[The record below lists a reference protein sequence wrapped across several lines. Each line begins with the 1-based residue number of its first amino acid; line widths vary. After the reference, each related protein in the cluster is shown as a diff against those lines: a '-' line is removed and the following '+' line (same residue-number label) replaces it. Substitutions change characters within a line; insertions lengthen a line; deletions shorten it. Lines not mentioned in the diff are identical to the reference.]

1 MKFMKKTAALF
12 LMLVMVITSNM
23 PVQAAVTTAKT
34 PVNSEEAQ
42 LKWAAKI
49 GELSDWN
56 TNTYNNLSEIA
67 VNGGY
72 IYAADDSKHR
82 IVKVDSKSGKVV
94 KEGKYIDSSYLIHYG
109 ASICYGDGK
118 VFIGYDNGI
127 IQAFNADTLESVWVS
142 EKADNAV
149 SSKFLYENGCLYVGT
164 GTYSGK
170 GSFYA
175 ISTKDEDTAKKDEVK
190 NFSWKH
196 ETNSTFYWNQGVI
209 VGNYVVAANSEGTLM
224 VLDKTDGSEKAA
236 KKLDSA
242 FSGGIAYDSS
252 KDTIYLAAKESA
264 TLYGIKINTA
274 NGSFGTEK
282 TVNLYKG
289 GYVASTPEVYNG
301 KVYISGKKPAEDPD
315 NPYYCKGFMAVV
327 DVNSEKYNVKYTVEL
342 PAYSQSIPT
351 VVKMGV
357 DKVNV
362 YFTVNDEPGGVYAIE
377 DSANATQSK
386 LKAIYLPTGEK
397 TQYCANNIHV
407 DSEGDLYYIN
417 DSRTLFAI
425 SKKASSTTTETK
437 PTVVVKPITCQKIST
452 RKVKVSWKK
461 KKGAKGYVI
470 YAKAGKGKYKKM
482 KTVGNVKSKT
492 VTVKSGASYKFKV
505 KPYKNVKKGKK
516 IVRKYYKAYKAKGKN
531 GAKTLKVVYKNVTGY
546 QGYVVYLKTGKGSY
560 KKVKSTTKGGTI
572 TYTKKNAKAGV
583 NYKFRLKGYKTVK
596 GKKVYTTL
604 K

>member
-1 MKFMKKTAALF
+1 MKFMKKTAVLLF
-12 LMLVMVITSNM
+12 ILVMVVTSNV
-23 PVQAAVTTAKT
+23 PTQAAVTAAKT

-72 IYAADDSKHR
+72 IYAADDNKHR
-82 IVKVDSKSGKVV
+82 IIKVDSKSGKVV

-118 VFIGYDNGI
+118 IFIGYDNGI

-142 EKADNAV
+142 EQADSAV
-149 SSKFLYENGCLYVGT
+149 SSKFLYENDCLYVGT

-175 ISTKDEDTAKKDEVK
+175 ILTKDEDTSKKDEVK
-190 NFSWKH
+190 KFLWRH

-209 VGNYVVAANSEGTLM
+209 VGNYVVAANNEGTLM
-224 VLDKTDGSEKAA
+224 ILDKIDGNEKAA

-242 FSGGIAYDSS
+242 FSGGIAYDAS
-252 KDTIYLAAKESA
+252 KETIYLAAKESA

-274 NGSFGTEK
+274 NGSFGEEK
-282 TVNLYKG
+282 TVNLYRK
-289 GYVASTPEVYNG
+289 GYVAGTPEVYNG
-301 KVYISGKKPAEDPD
+301 KVYISGKKPAEDAD
-315 NPYYCKGFMAVV
+315 NSYYCKGFMAVV
-327 DVNSEKYNVKYTVEL
+327 DVNSEKYNVRYTVEL

-351 VVKMGV
+351 VVKTGA
-357 DKVNV
+357 DKVHV
-362 YFTVNDEPGGVYAIE
+362 YFTINDEQGGVYAIE

-386 LKAIYLPTGEK
+386 LKEIYLPTGEK
-397 TQYCANNIHV
+397 SQYCANNIHV

-425 SKKASSTTTETK
+425 GKKTSAATSGTR
-437 PTVVVKPITCQKIST
+437 PAAVKPITCKKTST
-452 RKVKVSWKK
+452 RKIKVSWKK

-470 YAKAGKGKYKKM
+470 YAKAGKGKYKKI

-492 VTVKSGASYKFKV
+492 VTVKSGVSYKFKV

-516 IVRKYYKAYKAKGKN
+516 TVRKYYKAYRAKGKN
-531 GAKTLKVVYKNVTGY
+531 GAKTLKVVYQNVTGY

-560 KKVKSTTKGGTI
+560 KKVKTTTKGGTI
-572 TYTKKNAKAGV
+572 AYIKKNAKAGI
-583 NYKFRLKGYKTVK
+583 NYKFRLKGYKTVN
-596 GKKVYTTL
+596 GKKVYKTL